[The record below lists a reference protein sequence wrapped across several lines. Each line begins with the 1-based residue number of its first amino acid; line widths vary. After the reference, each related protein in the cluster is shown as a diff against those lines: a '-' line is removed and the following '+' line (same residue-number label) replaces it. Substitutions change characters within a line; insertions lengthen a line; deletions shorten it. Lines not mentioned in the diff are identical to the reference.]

1 MIAAFVN
8 DTFQIE
14 DINISRHIIN
24 SLFGWLAILMVGL
37 IAYSLAG
44 WRAAVFSMLFLLL
57 SPRFLGHAFNNTKD
71 APFAAAVIAAIYF
84 MILFFKQF
92 PKVKWYVVLLFI
104 LSIALAI
111 SIRVGGL
118 ILFGYFGLFG
128 FCYLI
133 KTYIENSRR
142 LKLEK
147 RKNIGFTDK
156 LPMNYIWRM
165 LIFGIGICV
174 VGFFAG
180 LLIWPYAMEAPFAHT
195 MESFKEMSA
204 FATAIRQV
212 FEGTMQWSDFLP
224 WYYTPKY
231 ILITIP
237 VAVILGF
244 LLYPFFGGCKKQNLF
259 FTCLI
264 YFTCIFPVFWI
275 VYTNANV
282 YGGWRHA
289 MFAYPPMVVAAG
301 LGFDAVIRRV
311 EIKWGGQEE
320 IGTKRNIL
328 INAISIVVI
337 LLLLWNP
344 IRHII
349 KNHPYE
355 YVYFNELVGGT
366 KKQLGQYELDYYYH
380 STREAS
386 EWIIANAEKKPDGS
400 KVRVGT
406 WHTASVNYFF
416 RNDTA
421 DFRPIFIRWYEK
433 ENTDWDYA
441 IFTVTGMSPE
451 YLRSSYFPPKNTV
464 KTIEVDGVP
473 IAIIL
478 KRQDKSDCQAFA
490 LKKDNAKLDSVKLL
504 YHKALQADPDNL
516 GALLGIGETY
526 VRTGQ
531 PDSALIYLNHYHEI
545 DPASEMANYMTAYA
559 YVYKNDAKTA
569 LNILSK
575 IKKHNPKYAAAYIL
589 SIQIYMQQR
598 DYVAVKKEFD
608 KVIDLDQVNDQFVN
622 LWLQY
627 CAANNIDQNS
637 AYIQLYKNM
646 ANSCERR
653 GKKEDAQRYR
663 EAIGLK

>member
-1 MIAAFVN
+1 MKQFFTAHKKNPWFWIFLFIGLVSLFLIPTLSMDAGNSGDEDGFQIPHGQNIIRYYESKGQDTTYKDFKNLKYYGSSPDVIAAFVN

-311 EIKWGGQEE
+311 EIKWGGARRNWNQEE
-320 IGTKRNIL
+320 YPYQRHFHSGHSAAFVESDSTYYQKPSLRVCLFQRIGG
-328 INAISIVVI
+328 
-337 LLLLWNP
+337 W
-344 IRHII
+344 H
-349 KNHPYE
+349 
-355 YVYFNELVGGT
+355 
-366 KKQLGQYELDYYYH
+366 Q
-380 STREAS
+380 EA
-386 EWIIANAEKKPDGS
+386 
-400 KVRVGT
+400 VGT
-406 WHTASVNYFF
+406 
-416 RNDTA
+416 
-421 DFRPIFIRWYEK
+421 I
-433 ENTDWDYA
+433 
-441 IFTVTGMSPE
+441 
-451 YLRSSYFPPKNTV
+451 
-464 KTIEVDGVP
+464 
-473 IAIIL
+473 
-478 KRQDKSDCQAFA
+478 
-490 LKKDNAKLDSVKLL
+490 
-504 YHKALQADPDNL
+504 
-516 GALLGIGETY
+516 
-526 VRTGQ
+526 
-531 PDSALIYLNHYHEI
+531 
-545 DPASEMANYMTAYA
+545 
-559 YVYKNDAKTA
+559 
-569 LNILSK
+569 
-575 IKKHNPKYAAAYIL
+575 
-589 SIQIYMQQR
+589 
-598 DYVAVKKEFD
+598 
-608 KVIDLDQVNDQFVN
+608 
-622 LWLQY
+622 
-627 CAANNIDQNS
+627 
-637 AYIQLYKNM
+637 
-646 ANSCERR
+646 
-653 GKKEDAQRYR
+653 
-663 EAIGLK
+663 